1 MTGHVCPE
9 CGVHRPGCACAQ
21 AAIAAAE
28 DFDPLRIRPYVT
40 LDAPERQEGP
50 QKPQPAAAGGAGAP
64 YGSGAGAA
72 GTPYGDARSPYGD
85 AGTPHTGGGSDGDAT
100 AYLPAYAPEDPP
112 TAQLSAIRPEGQGPL
127 GARPGETRPDTYPA
141 TPGQDAH
148 PGAYG
153 AEPGQDAY
161 PGAYE
166 AEPGHDARLG
176 ARPAETRPNAFA
188 GDGYPD
194 GTYPGTVGDP
204 SETMPLLL
212 RGVGDVPPTHGGERA
227 RGRRRGAVVAAVAA
241 VAVAGTAA
249 LAAAVLGGGD
259 EGDDRAAVPEVT
271 TSASLNVVVSE
282 APSLSSETPEPSASS
297 PAPTRTSASPTP
309 SANRTTASS
318 APSTTAPAAP
328 PATAPAAPTSAPTTS
343 SPSAQP
349 PQQTEEAAVTLS
361 LGATGSEV
369 RELQLRLQALW
380 IYDGRINGKYTRE
393 VEEAVATYQRWLYP
407 QTDPEGV
414 YGAFTRSHLEAATPE
429 I

>member
-1 MTGHVCPE
+1 M
-9 CGVHRPGCACAQ
+9 
-21 AAIAAAE
+21 
-28 DFDPLRIRPYVT
+28 T

-50 QKPQPAAAGGAGAP
+50 QKPQPAAAGSADAP
-64 YGSGAGAA
+64 YGSGAGATGTPHGSGA
-72 GTPYGDARSPYGD
+72 GATGTPYDSGAGATGTPYGDARTPYGD
-85 AGTPHTGGGSDGDAT
+85 AGTPHTGGGADGDAT
-100 AYLPAYAPEDPP
+100 AYLPAYAPQDPP
-112 TAQLSAIRPEGQGPL
+112 TAQLAAIRPEGQGPL
-127 GARPGETRPDTYPA
+127 GARPGETRPDTHPA

-153 AEPGQDAY
+153 AEPGHDAY
-161 PGAYE
+161 PGAYG

-176 ARPAETRPNAFA
+176 ARPGETRPDAFA
-188 GDGYPD
+188 GGGYPD
-194 GTYPGTVGDP
+194 GAYPGAVGDP

-212 RGVGDVPPTHGGERA
+212 RGVGDVPPAHGGERA

-282 APSLSSETPEPSASS
+282 APSPSSETPEPSSSS
-297 PAPTRTSASPTP
+297 PTPTRTSASPSPTP
-309 SANRTTASS
+309 SASRTTASS
-318 APSTTAPAAP
+318 APSTAPAAP
-328 PATAPAAPTSAPTTS
+328 PATAPAAPSSAPTTS

-414 YGAFTRSHLEAATPE
+414 YGAFTRGHLEAATPE